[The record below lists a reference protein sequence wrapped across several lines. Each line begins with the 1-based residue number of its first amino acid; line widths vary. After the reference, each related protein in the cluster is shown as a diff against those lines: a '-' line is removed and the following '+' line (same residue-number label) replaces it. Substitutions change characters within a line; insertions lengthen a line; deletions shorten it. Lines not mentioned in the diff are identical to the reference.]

1 MSICKSLRSRF
12 EVRGSRFEVRG
23 SRFEKF
29 KNLAV
34 NIARFFYTCSS
45 GLTPRQYLAQ
55 GVRPFARCPLPVAR
69 YPSPAAVNPN
79 TVLGLIST

>member
-1 MSICKSLRSRF
+1 MIFKGSRFEVRGSRF

-34 NIARFFYTCSS
+34 NIARFFYTCSC
-45 GLTPRQYLAQ
+45 GFTPR
-55 GVRPFARCPLPVAR
+55 
-69 YPSPAAVNPN
+69 
-79 TVLGLIST
+79 